1 MRISP
6 NPPTSSLDAANFT
19 SAMQT
24 AAAAAEQFT
33 ARVAQTL
40 GLSPTAIQNQTT
52 TAPAPLPAA
61 NGGLAQLFGNLLNG
75 RGTNQPFGQLQ
86 QTLTQLGKNV
96 QQAIQAT
103 GKTRDAANLQLGKL
117 QNGANNLFAALAKGN
132 TNMAGFAAAINKAN
146 GVVQGFAN
154 NLAKAGQRGI
164 GRALPAMVGN
174 AHPTANFAK
183 QMQQFFDMLPKAI
196 GQSIAGGQQIQQMVN
211 AANAAGHPQQAID
224 LARGYLRAELSQSYI
239 NAQNLANSVD
249 PVMHS
254 FGASGQLAPQGNVQH
269 LLSQPGPLQNT
280 IRMLLGML
288 DNLDKMQTNLSKARP
303 LAAGGVVTDPTMAL
317 IGEAGPEAII
327 PLDRLQAM
335 FGNPANLFP
344 ANNRFR
350 VNPGDGALNPFGLT
364 ADRLANFD
372 AAFNRASQ
380 VLNRQ
385 FDLGG
390 SGLGSSGA
398 AGILDRW
405 NAMQD
410 AAASAIDTVRQRRR
424 IDLAPAV
431 NVLPN
436 GNHLSMLQAAA
447 GALHFNFGDI
457 NVTGGMTQQEIGSL
471 FDRIENEARSRG
483 YDLTGRSALRRP
495 PQAARGPLT
504 PAGYA
509 R

>member
-1 MRISP
+1 MTP
-6 NPPTSSLDAANFT
+6 SLDAANFT
-19 SAMQT
+19 AALQT
-24 AAAAAEQFT
+24 AAVAAEQFT

-40 GLSPTAIQNQTT
+40 GLSPAAMQNQTT
-52 TAPAPLPAA
+52 AAAPLSAT
-61 NGGLAQLFGNLLNG
+61 NSTGLAQTFANLLNG

-132 TNMAGFAAAINKAN
+132 ANMAGFAAAINKAN

-154 NLAKAGQRGI
+154 NLAKAGQQGA

-174 AHPTANFAK
+174 AHPTAQVAK
-183 QMQQFFDMLPKAI
+183 QMQQFLEMLPKAI

-211 AANAAGHPQQAID
+211 AANAAGHPQQAIN
-224 LARGYLRAELSQSYI
+224 LARGYLRAELGQSYI

-254 FGASGQLAPQGNVQH
+254 FGAPGQLAPQGNVQH

-303 LAAGGVVTDPTMAL
+303 MAAGGVVTDPTMAL
-317 IGEAGPEAII
+317 IGEAGPEAVI

-350 VNPGDGALNPFGLT
+350 INPGDGAANPFGLT

-385 FDLGG
+385 LDLGDA
-390 SGLGSSGA
+390 GA

-405 NAMQD
+405 NTMQD
-410 AAASAIDTVRQRRR
+410 AAGSALDTVRQRRR
-424 IDLAPAV
+424 IDMAPAA

-436 GNHLSMLQAAA
+436 DNHLAALQTAA